1 MLNTTN
7 NFEITKNVIKELDL
21 SERTKEKL
29 YSTLQ
34 EDIDKTFNNITI
46 NGKSVEEIITILNG
60 LEIEKM
66 LEMPMTMENLSYLF
80 KKVMEEQ
87 NKMQQIAIKNMM
99 FGGE

>member
-66 LEMPMTMENLSYLF
+66 LEIPMTMKNLSYLF

-99 FGGE
+99 FGDE

>member
-66 LEMPMTMENLSYLF
+66 LEIPMTMKNLSYLF

>member
-7 NFEITKNVIKELDL
+7 NFETTKNVIKELDL

-66 LEMPMTMENLSYLF
+66 LEIPMIMENLSYLF
-80 KKVMEEQ
+80 KKVVEEQ

-99 FGGE
+99 FGG

>member
-66 LEMPMTMENLSYLF
+66 LEIPMIMENLSYLF